1 MSSLSFLTSFN
12 QTWYGLPVTI
22 DQDHLPEMKEACL
35 SKTMVY
41 QTAMFHVQENSNL
54 HSCIQ

>member
-1 MSSLSFLTSFN
+1 MSTLSFLTSFN
-12 QTWYGLPVTI
+12 QTWYGLSVTV
-22 DQDHLPEMKEACL
+22 DQGHLPEMEKAWF

-41 QTAMFHVQENSNL
+41 QTVRCHNQDNSNL